1 MQKFSKKFSFFCT
14 SVQFQDFSHFTLVS
28 TNLRGIWANQEQ
40 ELLHLDKA
48 TKSSS
53 SRWAEEPLVAVVHL
67 EGGQL
72 LKGHLLLQGST

>member
-1 MQKFSKKFSFFCT
+1 MQKFSEIFSFFCT

-53 SRWAEEPLVAVVHL
+53 SR
-67 EGGQL
+67 
-72 LKGHLLLQGST
+72 